1 MKPFIPTKLA
11 EVVFAVVLAWFAFLQ
26 VRYIDVLAN
35 RVPGYFPFGGKL
47 WIAVFAIIFILT
59 AIAILTGFKKTLA
72 CYVLAGVLIFIAIAI
87 NGKVFRADPA
97 ESLRDVAFAM
107 AAICIGNSGK

>member
-11 EVVFAVVLAWFAFLQ
+11 EVVFAIVLAWFAFLQ
-26 VRYIDVLAN
+26 IRSIDFLAKS
-35 RVPGYFPFGGKL
+35 VPSYFPFSGKI

-72 CYVLAGVLIFIAIAI
+72 CYDFAGVLIFIAIAVS
-87 NGKVFRADPA
+87 GKSFGGNPA
-97 ESLRDVAFAM
+97 SSLRDIAFAM

>member
-11 EVVFAVVLAWFAFLQ
+11 EVVFALILAWFAFLQ
-26 VRYIDVLAN
+26 VRYMDALAK
-35 RVPGYFPFGGKL
+35 RVPAYFPGSGKI
-47 WIAVFAIIFILT
+47 WIIFFVIVFILT

-72 CYVLAGVLIFIAIAI
+72 CYVFAGLLIFIAIAV
-87 NGKVFRADPA
+87 NGRVFRTDPA

-107 AAICIGNSGK
+107 TAIIAGNSGK

>member
-11 EVVFAVVLAWFAFLQ
+11 EAVFAIVLAWFAFLQ
-26 VRYIDVLAN
+26 IRYIDALAN
-35 RVPGYFPFGGKL
+35 RVPHYFPLGGKI
-47 WIAVFAIIFILT
+47 WIAIFAIIFILT
-59 AIAILTGFKKTLA
+59 ALAILTGFKKTLA
-72 CYVLAGVLIFIAIAI
+72 CYVFAGILIFIAIAI
-87 NGKVFRADPA
+87 NGKVFRVDPA

>member
-11 EVVFAVVLAWFAFLQ
+11 EAVFAIVLAWFAFLQ
-26 VRYIDVLAN
+26 IRYIDALAN
-35 RVPGYFPFGGKL
+35 RVPSYFPFSGKI

-72 CYVLAGVLIFIAIAI
+72 CYVFAGILIFIAIAI
-87 NGKVFRADPA
+87 NGKAFGANPA

-107 AAICIGNSGK
+107 AAICVGNSGK